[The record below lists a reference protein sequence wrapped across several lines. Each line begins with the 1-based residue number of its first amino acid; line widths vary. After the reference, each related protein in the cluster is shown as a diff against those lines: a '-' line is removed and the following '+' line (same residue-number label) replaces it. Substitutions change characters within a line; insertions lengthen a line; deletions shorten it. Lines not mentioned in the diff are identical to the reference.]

1 MHQANEA
8 SRKMFDAWAS
18 GMEASLR
25 AAFEVQNAALSSGHS
40 LMDAST
46 NSSRNVVQQWTEAT
60 REAQQATLEVWQAGF
75 RAAMQ
80 YSGLANAAEQQ

>member
-8 SRKMFDAWAS
+8 NRKLFDAWAS

-25 AAFEVQNAALSSGHS
+25 AAFEVQNAALSTGRA

-46 NSSRNVVQQWTEAT
+46 ESSRTVVQQWTEAT
-60 REAQQATLEVWQAGF
+60 REAQQATLDVWQAGF
-75 RAAMQ
+75 RAAMH
-80 YSGLANAAEQQ
+80 YSGFADAAGQQ